1 MPIPNGLPTPG
12 DPLGKPLPADV
23 SINNHHPNDPAKI
36 LFRNVQI
43 LDSTGREPYL
53 GDVLIEGTT
62 IKEVGKVTTNPD
74 SETTIIDGQG
84 RKTLMSG
91 LCDSH
96 THLSWNNSPTL
107 DGLTNLPIEEHVL
120 HTANSAKMYLDC
132 GYPRGFGAA
141 AAHPRLDV
149 VTKAAI
155 KTGMI
160 PGPRMLANGQ
170 EISTT
175 GGAIVPSVTR
185 YADGVD
191 EMRKAVR
198 YFCSLGVDNVKLS
211 MTGDEIHDTMRSEE
225 TYFTLEETKAAVD
238 EAHMRGKRVCAHA
251 RSNDAVKQCVKAG
264 VDVIYHASFADAEAI
279 DMLEAVKDRVYI
291 SPAINFPYTS
301 CTGEATPYGLT
312 PDMAVKKG
320 LAREVETA
328 ALAMREMHRRGI
340 RVLPGGDYGFAWAP
354 HGTYARDLAHFV
366 NMFGHTPMESI
377 VAATALGGE
386 IMGHPD
392 VLGKVLPGYYA
403 DVILVDGDPL
413 EDISIFQDTRNIHAI
428 VINGHLHKNSDK
440 GAFIPRGSDHLP
452 VRVVPEGESVFPA
465 RGTKQKNRK
474 EEKREGGGASAET
487 IVNGK
492 TAAEDGMNGKAE
504 GDGCG
509 VGSFKDGV
517 PSQHGLNGAG
527 SGVSAEVV
535 KGV

>member
-1 MPIPNGLPTPG
+1 MPIPSGMPTPG
-12 DPLGKPLPADV
+12 DPMGRPIPADI
-23 SINNHHPNDPAKI
+23 SINNHHPNDTSRI
-36 LFRNVQI
+36 LFKNVQI

-53 GDVLIEGTT
+53 GDALIEGTT
-62 IKEVGKVTTNPD
+62 IKQVGRMEEFTPDAQTTV
-74 SETTIIDGQG
+74 IDGQG
-84 RKTLMSG
+84 KKTLMSG

-120 HTANSAKMYLDC
+120 HTANSAKLYLDC
-132 GYPRGFGAA
+132 GYTMCFGAA
-141 AAHPRLDV
+141 AAQPRLDI
-149 VTKAAI
+149 VTKAAV
-155 KTGMI
+155 KSGLI
-160 PGPRMLANGQ
+160 PGPRILANGQ

-198 YFCSLGVDNVKLS
+198 YFCSLGVDNLKLS

-238 EAHMRGKRVCAHA
+238 EAHMRGKRICAHA
-251 RSNDAVKQCVKAG
+251 RSNDAVKQCAKAG
-264 VDVIYHASFADAEAI
+264 VDVIYHASFADDEAI
-279 DMLEAVKDRVYI
+279 DMLEKIKDRVYI

-301 CTGEATPYGLT
+301 ATGEAIPYGLT
-312 PDMAVKKG
+312 PEMAVKKG
-320 LAREVETA
+320 LKREVEIA
-328 ALAMREMHRRGI
+328 ALAMKKMHKKGI
-340 RVLPGGDYGFAWAP
+340 RILPGGDYGFAWSP

-377 VAATALGGE
+377 IAATALGGE

-403 DVILVDGDPL
+403 DVILVDGNPL
-413 EDISIFQDTRNIHAI
+413 EDISILQDTRNIHAI
-428 VINGHLHKNSDK
+428 IINGHLHKNSEK

-452 VRVVPEGESVFPA
+452 MRVVPDGESVIPMRGKKQQQLKKGTPLTNIETPA
-465 RGTKQKNRK
+465 TNGTT
-474 EEKREGGGASAET
+474 GHA
-487 IVNGK
+487 NGN
-492 TAAEDGMNGKAE
+492 GMNGDFRSDAAVK
-504 GDGCG
+504 GD
-509 VGSFKDGV
+509 
-517 PSQHGLNGAG
+517 NGER

-535 KGV
+535 KGL

>member
-23 SINNHHPNDPAKI
+23 SINNHHPNDPDKI
-36 LFRNVQI
+36 LFKNVQI
-43 LDSTGREPYL
+43 LDSTGRKPYL
-53 GDVLIEGTT
+53 GDVLIEGTS
-62 IKEVGKVTTNPD
+62 IKEVGKVTAD
-74 SETTIIDGQG
+74 LDVETTVIDGQG

-132 GYPRGFGAA
+132 GYTMCFGAA
-141 AAHPRLDV
+141 AAQPRLDV

-155 KTGMI
+155 KSGMI

-198 YFCSLGVDNVKLS
+198 YFCSLGVDNIKLS
-211 MTGDEIHDTMRSEE
+211 MTGDEIHETMRSEE

-251 RSNDAVKQCVKAG
+251 RSNDSVKLCARAG

-279 DMLEAVKDRVYI
+279 DMLEAIKDRVYI

-301 CTGEATPYGLT
+301 CTGEAIPYGLT

-320 LAREVETA
+320 LKREVETA
-328 ALAMREMHRRGI
+328 AKAMREMHRRGI

-377 VAATALGGE
+377 LAATALGGE

-403 DVILVDGDPL
+403 DVILVDGNPL
-413 EDISIFQDTRNIHAI
+413 QDISLFQDTKNIHAI
-428 VINGHLHKNSDK
+428 VINGHLHKDSTK

-452 VRVVPEGESVFPA
+452 MRVVPEGESVIPVRSKGKPKRAESPA
-465 RGTKQKNRK
+465 ATTNGEGAHGTNGSV
-474 EEKREGGGASAET
+474 EGNDS
-487 IVNGK
+487 
-492 TAAEDGMNGKAE
+492 
-504 GDGCG
+504 
-509 VGSFKDGV
+509 VGFFKDGAADDGG
-517 PSQHGLNGAG
+517 PRQGQNGER

-535 KGV
+535 KGM